1 MSACE
6 GLAPPQP
13 HPFLCVI
20 FLQWN
25 PQCMRELREANKGEK
40 LTRSSVLYSA
50 LNAMKWEALGIAP
63 RYALLRGYP
72 PPPFPLCL
80 RDFK

>member
-1 MSACE
+1 ME
-6 GLAPPQP
+6 DTPPQP

-50 LNAMKWEALGIAP
+50 LNAMKWVALGISTALRATAGVSPAP
-63 RYALLRGYP
+63 LSFMSAR
-72 PPPFPLCL
+72 F
-80 RDFK
+80 